1 MSMNNTWTRTI
12 PSYLLAIMIKG
23 ATPARTG
30 TLMAVGSM
38 TCVQIGLALSVPLF
52 GQLGPLGTV
61 WLRLAWASVILVVA
75 VRPRPWRFR
84 RRILLAAI
92 ALGVVTGGVTMLFMA
107 AIARMPLGTASALEF
122 LGPLGVAVARGHGR
136 RRLLWPGLAAAG
148 VLVLTHPWQGGAGN
162 GQEPLGIV
170 FALGAAACWAAYIL
184 LTQAVGDEVAG
195 LEGLA
200 VSIPVAALVSTPFA
214 VPEIGR
220 ALTPHLLLIGLGLA
234 LLLPVIPFGLEM
246 YALRRLTTA
255 AFGTLMCLEP
265 ALALLAGLVLL
276 GQVPGLSALA
286 GVALVVAAGLGAV
299 RTGARQDETHV
310 RIESERVGVPAV
322 YIGGAMSEEMT
333 PQENPAKD
341 PEDWVT
347 GDEPMTSPQRSYL
360 QTLARE
366 AGRDVDLD
374 ALSKADA
381 SRLIDELQVV
391 SGRGTGTASRVG

>member
-1 MSMNNTWTRTI
+1 V
-12 PSYLLAIMIKG
+12 IKSV
-23 ATPARTG
+23 TPARTG

-61 WLRLAWASVILVVA
+61 WLRLAWASVILLAA

-92 ALGVVTGGVTMLFMA
+92 ALGVATGGVTMLFMA
-107 AIARMPLGTASALEF
+107 AVARMPLGTASALEF
-122 LGPLGVAVARGHGR
+122 LGPLGVAVARARSGQHSGR
-136 RRLLWPGLAAAG
+136 RRLLWPGLAAVG
-148 VLVLTHPWQGGAGN
+148 VVVLTHPWQGGSS
-162 GQEPLGIV
+162 PLGVV
-170 FALGAAACWAAYIL
+170 FALGAGVCWAAYIL

-200 VSIPVAALVSTPFA
+200 VSIPVAALLSTPFA
-214 VPEIGR
+214 APEIGM
-220 ALTPHLLLIGLGLA
+220 ALTPHLLLAGLGLA

-276 GQVPGLSALA
+276 GQVPQAWALA
-286 GVALVVAAGLGAV
+286 GVALVVAAGLGAE
-299 RTGARQDETHV
+299 RTGARPEETHV
-310 RIESERVGVPAV
+310 RIGSERVVVAAT
-322 YIGGAMSEEMT
+322 YTGGAMSEEMT

-347 GDEPMTSPQRSYL
+347 GDEPMTGPQRSYL
-360 QTLARE
+360 RTLARE
-366 AGRDVDLD
+366 AGRDVDVD

-381 SRLIDELQVV
+381 SKLIDELQVV
-391 SGRGTGTASRVG
+391 SGRGAAS